1 MKTNVTFDSA
11 GLKIA
16 GHLYTPGDG
25 ATYSDA
31 DMASRLVDGKW
42 VFTHKDGSPYT

>member
-16 GHLYTPGDG
+16 GNLCTPDDSAAGPG
-25 ATYSDA
+25 
-31 DMASRLVDGKW
+31 
-42 VFTHKDGSPYT
+42 P